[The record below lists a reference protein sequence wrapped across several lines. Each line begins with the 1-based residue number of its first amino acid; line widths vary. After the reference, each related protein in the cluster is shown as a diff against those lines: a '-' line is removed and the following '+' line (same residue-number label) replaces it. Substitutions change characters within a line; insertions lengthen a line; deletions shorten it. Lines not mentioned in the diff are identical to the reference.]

1 MRRKIFIGGF
11 IVAITLVGCS
21 SMQRDRTGSAPSVPA
36 PNPDCCRTTDA
47 APSRSAIVR
56 SAARLVGARTVELN
70 GRRINYDC
78 AGVTRAVFLEH
89 GIDLYESRTADRQA
103 NGVRLIYN
111 HIREYGRVHQGP
123 AVKPGDLVFFD
134 NTWDSNGDGK
144 MNDPL
149 THVGIVERQDRDGTI
164 TFISRV
170 AGAVERYHMNLGLPH
185 VHRAADGKILNDH
198 LRRKDAGVADQ
209 AGYLTGELF
218 AGFGTRTGL

>member
-1 MRRKIFIGGF
+1 MRRKILIGGF

-21 SMQRDRTGSAPSVPA
+21 SMQRERAGPA
-36 PNPDCCRTTDA
+36 PAANQDCCPSGDV
-47 APSRSAIVR
+47 APSRSAIVK
-56 SAARLVGARTVELN
+56 SAAKLVGARTVEVN
-70 GRRINYDC
+70 GHRIHYDC

-89 GIDLYESRTADRQA
+89 GIDLYESRTTDRYA

-111 HIREYGRVHQGP
+111 HIREYGRLHQGP

-164 TFISRV
+164 IFISRV
-170 AGAVERYHMNLGLPH
+170 AGAVERYRMNLGLPH
-185 VHRAADGKILNDH
+185 VHRAADGKVLNDH
-198 LRRKDAGVADQ
+198 LRRKDTGTADHT
-209 AGYLTGELF
+209 GYLTGELF
-218 AGFGTRTGL
+218 TGFGTRTGL

>member
-1 MRRKIFIGGF
+1 MRRKVFIGGF

-21 SMQRDRTGSAPSVPA
+21 SMQRDRIGSAPAASQ
-36 PNPDCCRTTDA
+36 DCCRSSDV

-56 SAARLVGARTVELN
+56 SAAKLVGARTVEMN
-70 GRRINYDC
+70 GRRIHYDC

-89 GIDLYESRTADRQA
+89 GIDLYESRTADRHA

-111 HIREYGRVHQGP
+111 HIREYGRLHQGP
-123 AVKPGDLVFFD
+123 AVRPGDLVFFD

-170 AGAVERYHMNLGLPH
+170 AGAVERYRMNLGLPH
-185 VHRAADGKILNDH
+185 VHRGADGNILNDH
-198 LRRKDAGVADQ
+198 LRRKDTGTADQ
-209 AGYLTGELF
+209 TGYLTGELF

>member
-1 MRRKIFIGGF
+1 MRHKVFIGGF

-21 SMQRDRTGSAPSVPA
+21 SMQRDRTGSAPA
-36 PNPDCCRTTDA
+36 PTQDCCRSADV

-56 SAARLVGARTVELN
+56 TAARLVGARTVEVN
-70 GRRINYDC
+70 GNRINYDC

-89 GIDLYESRTADRQA
+89 GIDLYESRATDRHA

-111 HIREYGRVHQGP
+111 HIREFGRVHQGP
-123 AVKPGDLVFFD
+123 AVRPGDLVFFD

-170 AGAVERYHMNLGLPH
+170 SGAVERYHMNLGLPH
-185 VHRAADGKILNDH
+185 VHRAGDGTILNDH
-198 LRRKDAGVADQ
+198 LRRKDTGVADR